1 MRIDCKPLNRRQA
14 YNSRGKMIAQN
25 KDNKAEITEIDGK
38 TPLKGKR
45 EKFAQLYATDTKN
58 HTECA
63 RGAGYKDN
71 KGLRRYAH
79 DLAHNPNILTRSAYL
94 RAELAKKWE
103 ISKDSQVQ
111 QYIGIRDRAI
121 AAGDLRAEISANNSI
136 DKLCGLIVDKV
147 QHEQTDAQRQRA
159 AIEQQHG
166 AEWAKICLERSL
178 ARPEGLEEVNV
189 VDITEDNS
197 LVSSSI
203 GCSDDDNSG
212 LTGQEQG

>member
-1 MRIDCKPLNRRQA
+1 
-14 YNSRGKMIAQN
+14 MIAQAT
-25 KDNKAEITEIDGK
+25 KTDNKTEITEIDGK
-38 TPLKGKR
+38 IPLKGKR
-45 EKFAQLYATDTKN
+45 EKFAQLIATNTKN
-58 HTECA
+58 NTEAA

-79 DLAHNPNILTRSAYL
+79 DLATNPNIIARSAYL

-121 AAGDLRAEISANNSI
+121 EAGDLRAEISANNSI

-147 QHEQTDAQRQRA
+147 QHEQTDAQKARTAVEQKDA
-159 AIEQQHG
+159 ALY
-166 AEWAKICLERSL
+166 AKWKLERSL